1 MSSDRPSD
9 ASRETGGADPGS
21 LVMIVGPSGAGK
33 DTLMQ
38 MALAALTDA
47 PGRGPRL
54 RVARRV
60 VTRPASAHED
70 HDTLSD
76 EVFAAE
82 EAAGGFALSWRAHGL
97 SYGITQAEA
106 DCRSDVV
113 VANVSRMAVEQGRR
127 LTNRSYVVL
136 ITAPPQVLG
145 ERIKARG
152 RDAAAGSRQDRQ
164 DLDRLVADTADLVIV
179 NAGTPAEGA
188 APLIAFLG
196 RLLDARPAG
205 GEQD

>member
-1 MSSDRPSD
+1 MSSDRPSG
-9 ASRETGGADPGS
+9 APRETAGADPGS

-38 MALAALTDA
+38 MALSAFADAARS
-47 PGRGPRL
+47 GRKV

-60 VTRPASAHED
+60 VTRPATAHED

-76 EVFAAE
+76 AAFAAE
-82 EAAGGFALSWRAHGL
+82 EASGGFALSWRAHDL
-97 SYGITQAEA
+97 SYGITRAEA

-113 VANVSRMAVEQGRR
+113 LANVSRTAVAQGRR
-127 LTNRSYVVL
+127 LTDRSYVVL

-145 ERIKARG
+145 QRIEARG
-152 RDAAAGSRQDRQ
+152 RDAATGSRQDRQ
-164 DLDRLVADTADLVIV
+164 DLDRLVADAADLVIV

-196 RLLDARPAG
+196 KLLEARPASG
-205 GEQD
+205 VQD